1 MVFRWRWNFLP
12 NRLFLET
19 VNRLAGDQFV
29 RMTFAKRPLRQ
40 RIVALAAAY
49 AVALSGLMASLAG
62 AQAAAEAI
70 HPSEGILCHSSAAG
84 QQEPASDRS
93 DGKICADCCI
103 GCLVTAATVP
113 PQSLAVAPHSF
124 SHRIA
129 ILTRLLLVASAEF
142 NSYRSRG
149 PPIAR

>member
-1 MVFRWRWNFLP
+1 
-12 NRLFLET
+12 
-19 VNRLAGDQFV
+19 
-29 RMTFAKRPLRQ
+29 LRQ

-49 AVALSGLMASLAG
+49 VIALSGLMASLAG

-70 HPSEGILCHSSAAG
+70 HPSEGILCHSGAAG
-84 QQEPASDRS
+84 QQGPASDRS

-103 GCLVTAATVP
+103 GCLVTAAAVP

>member
-1 MVFRWRWNFLP
+1 
-12 NRLFLET
+12 
-19 VNRLAGDQFV
+19 V

-49 AVALSGLMASLAG
+49 VIALSGLMASLAG
-62 AQAAAEAI
+62 AHAAAEAI
-70 HPSEGILCHSSAAG
+70 HPSEGILCHSGAAG
-84 QQEPASDRS
+84 QQGPASDRS
-93 DGKICADCCI
+93 DGKICVDCCI
-103 GCLVTAATVP
+103 GCLVTAAVP

>member
-1 MVFRWRWNFLP
+1 
-12 NRLFLET
+12 
-19 VNRLAGDQFV
+19 
-29 RMTFAKRPLRQ
+29 MTFAKRPLRQ

-49 AVALSGLMASLAG
+49 VIALSGLMASLAG

-84 QQEPASDRS
+84 QQGPASDRS
-93 DGKICADCCI
+93 DGKICFDCCI
-103 GCLVTAATVP
+103 GCLVTAAAVP
-113 PQSLAVAPHSF
+113 PQSLAVAPPF

-129 ILTRLLLVASAEF
+129 ILTRLLLVAGAEF

>member
-1 MVFRWRWNFLP
+1 M
-12 NRLFLET
+12 
-19 VNRLAGDQFV
+19 

-49 AVALSGLMASLAG
+49 VIALSGLMASLAG

-70 HPSEGILCHSSAAG
+70 HSSEGILCHSGAAG
-84 QQEPASDRS
+84 QQGPASDRS

-103 GCLVTAATVP
+103 GCLVTAAAVP